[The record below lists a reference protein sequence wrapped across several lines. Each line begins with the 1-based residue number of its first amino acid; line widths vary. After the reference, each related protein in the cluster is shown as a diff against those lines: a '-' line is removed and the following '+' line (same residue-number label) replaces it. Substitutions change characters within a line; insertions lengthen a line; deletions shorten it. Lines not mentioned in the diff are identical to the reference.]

1 MTAKQGDTVQIHY
14 TGKLEDGTVFDT
26 SEGREPIEFTIGQG
40 QVIPGFEEGVTDMA
54 EGEKKSISIEPENAY
69 GPKRDDLI
77 QDVPRTQ
84 FPEEAKVE
92 EGAQFQARTQ
102 TGQTINLTVV
112 DVKDDVVTV
121 DGNHPLAG
129 QTLNFDLKLEKI
141 VG

>member
-14 TGKLEDGTVFDT
+14 TGKLDDGTVFDT

-54 EGEKKSISIEPENAY
+54 EGEEKSISIEPENAY

-84 FPEEAKVE
+84 FPEDAKVE

-102 TGQTINLTVV
+102 SGQTINLTVV
-112 DVKDDVVTV
+112 DVKDGMVTV

>member
-1 MTAKQGDTVQIHY
+1 MTAKQGDTVRIHY

-54 EGEKKSISIEPENAY
+54 EGEEKSVSIEPENAY
-69 GPKRDDLI
+69 GPKRDELI

-84 FPEEAKVE
+84 FPEDAQVE

-112 DVKDDVVTV
+112 DVKEDVVTV

>member
-1 MTAKQGDTVQIHY
+1 MTAKQGDTVRIHY

-112 DVKDDVVTV
+112 DVKDEVVTV